1 MEGGRHP
8 EEHHSP
14 GEEEDTDQEGIDLE
28 EEEGIGLEEDNDVE
42 EEEGNDL
49 EEEEDIW
56 EL

>member
-14 GEEEDTDQEGIDLE
+14 GEEEDTDLEEGIDLE
-28 EEEGIGLEEDNDVE
+28 EEEGTDLEE
-42 EEEGNDL
+42 GIDL
-49 EEEEDIW
+49 EEEEDTW